1 MSLSAHHTYTDGGGV
16 FMASNQTSNYGLN
29 QWVEE
34 DRVLREEF
42 NRDNQKADEIFG
54 ALASRLD
61 SLEHFGLK
69 GCIGTYQG
77 NGTQQEI
84 TTAFSPKA
92 LLIYCTGKINDTI
105 QSPLWIEFGT
115 VAYEINYYRYGEGS
129 FSPSSGAA
137 MITGSGFRVH
147 CDGTPHT
154 YFNTSGI
161 TYNYLVIG

>member
-1 MSLSAHHTYTDGGGV
+1 
-16 FMASNQTSNYGLN
+16 MASNYTENYGLC
-29 QWVEE
+29 QWEAT
-34 DRVLREEF
+34 DQVLREEF
-42 NRDNQKADEIFG
+42 NQDNAKIDAMFENFESQI
-54 ALASRLD
+54 L
-61 SLEHFGLK
+61 SLEQFRLK
-69 GCIGTYQG
+69 GHIGTYKG